1 MLLGTRT
8 DISVWVPEKM
18 RLQRVKHSS
27 YKGTEY
33 YKYVINLP
41 TEIVNEL
48 GWREGQEIQPE
59 VKGRTMIL
67 KPK

>member
-1 MLLGTRT
+1 MGTRT
-8 DISVWVPEKM
+8 DINVWVPETM
-18 RLQRVKHSS
+18 RLQKVKHSS

-41 TEIVNEL
+41 TEIIDKL

-59 VKGRTMIL
+59 VKERTLIL
-67 KPK
+67 KLK